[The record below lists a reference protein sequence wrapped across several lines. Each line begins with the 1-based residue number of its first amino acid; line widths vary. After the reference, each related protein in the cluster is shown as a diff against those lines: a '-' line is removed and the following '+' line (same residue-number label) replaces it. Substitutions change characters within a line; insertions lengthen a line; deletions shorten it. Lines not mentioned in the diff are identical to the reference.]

1 MASIRVA
8 AHADVREHIKSRG
21 LGGSTMA
28 ILDALLKLRQVC
40 CDPRLAN
47 VDAARQVGE
56 SAKLRLCLDMIKTQ
70 LGEGRRILLFSQ
82 FARMLGFISEGL
94 LAEGIGHVTLTGQT
108 PDRQKPVDAF
118 EGGRSDVFLI
128 SLRAGGT
135 GLNLTSADTVI
146 HYDPWWNPA
155 AQMQATD
162 RAYRIGQ
169 KKPVFAYNLIIA
181 GSVEE
186 RMLALQKRK
195 RKLAESILDAGPS
208 TGPVLSQRDVDDLLA
223 PMDA

>member
-1 MASIRVA
+1 
-8 AHADVREHIKSRG
+8 
-21 LGGSTMA
+21 
-28 ILDALLKLRQVC
+28 
-40 CDPRLAN
+40 
-47 VDAARQVGE
+47 
-56 SAKLRLCLDMIKTQ
+56 
-70 LGEGRRILLFSQ
+70 
-82 FARMLGFISEGL
+82 MLGFISEGL
-94 LAEGIGHVTLTGQT
+94 LAKGIGHVTLTGQT

-155 AQMQATD
+155 AQAQATD

-169 KKPVFAYNLIIA
+169 KKPVFAYNLIVA

-186 RMLALQKRK
+186 RMLALQKQK
-195 RKLAESILDAGPS
+195 RRLADAILSNGSGANGM
-208 TGPVLSQRDVDDLLA
+208 LSETELENLMAPLDV
-223 PMDA
+223 